1 MAHKGGELVYL
12 EGMSSNRTQDM
23 TGEIMTATIATK
35 APKASK
41 AEALSTITKA
51 LESAHEII
59 KAETGAPRATLL
71 VTRDLKGR
79 KGHFTPFTPW
89 NNGGESF
96 NEIAFNLE
104 HFTTPEELL
113 STLLHEV
120 AHSLNHA
127 NGIEDCS
134 SNQYHNAKFKT
145 QAEALGLKTIEIKG
159 KGHAATELTELGA
172 KRWKKALAIL
182 AGAFD
187 LVALGGESA
196 KKKGRNTNLI
206 KAMCDCENVIR
217 LSRTVLE
224 IGVTCNQCD
233 EIFKEA

>member
-1 MAHKGGELVYL
+1 
-12 EGMSSNRTQDM
+12 
-23 TGEIMTATIATK
+23 MTASIAIKTGK
-35 APKASK
+35 APK
-41 AEALSTITKA
+41 AEALSTITRA

-89 NNGGESF
+89 RTEEEAFS
-96 NEIAFNLE
+96 EIAFNLE

-120 AHSLNHA
+120 AHSLNHK

-145 QAEALGLKTIEIKG
+145 QAEALGLKTHEVKG
-159 KGHAATELTELGA
+159 KGYASTTLTELGA
-172 KRWKKALAIL
+172 KRWKKALTIL
-182 AGAFD
+182 SNAFD
-187 LVALGGESA
+187 LTAIGAESA
-196 KKKGRNTNLI
+196 KPKGRNTNLL
-206 KAMCDCENVIR
+206 KAQCPCEQTIRASRGVIEAGVRCDMCGCQFV
-217 LSRTVLE
+217 
-224 IGVTCNQCD
+224 
-233 EIFKEA
+233 A

>member
-1 MAHKGGELVYL
+1 
-12 EGMSSNRTQDM
+12 M
-23 TGEIMTATIATK
+23 TTATATK
-35 APKASK
+35 AGKTTK
-41 AEALSTITKA
+41 AEALSTLTRA
-51 LESAHEII
+51 LEQAHDII

-89 NNGGESF
+89 TSGEESF

-104 HFTTPEELL
+104 HFTTPAELL

-127 NGIEDCS
+127 NGVQDCS
-134 SNQYHNAKFKT
+134 ANQYHNAKFKT

-159 KGHAATELTELGA
+159 KGHAATEMTEFGL
-172 KRWKKALAIL
+172 KRWSKALKVL
-182 AGAFD
+182 SSAFD
-187 LVALGGESA
+187 LVALGGEQA

-206 KAMCDCENVIR
+206 KATCECENVIR

-224 IGVTCNQCD
+224 IGVTCNGC
-233 EIFKEA
+233 EETFKEA